1 MTLCQRLT
9 ELGVYHSDGPG
20 RPSLYHSYEEA
31 LIAKRHMARKA
42 QNERRARIRDARL
55 RGEDL
60 PIFAR
65 GRKPLYATKL
75 EAIEAKRQQ
84 DKLASQRYKERV
96 EKALEVVML
105 RLRASLENDRAD
117 NHSLNLGDD
126 YPLGRVG
133 PGRD

>member
-31 LIAKRHMARKA
+31 LVAKRHMARKA
-42 QNERRARIRDARL
+42 QCERRARIRDALL

-60 PIFAR
+60 PIFKR

-75 EAIEAKRQQ
+75 EALEAKRQQ
-84 DKLASQRYKERV
+84 DKLASQRYKERLQM
-96 EKALEVVML
+96 ALEEL
-105 RLRASLENDRAD
+105 RQRLLKPVPDE
-117 NHSLNLGDD
+117 
-126 YPLGRVG
+126 
-133 PGRD
+133 

>member
-1 MTLCQRLT
+1 MTLCQRLA

-20 RPSLYHSYEEA
+20 RPSLYDSYEEA
-31 LIAKRHMARKA
+31 LVAKRHMARKA

-75 EAIEAKRQQ
+75 EALEAKRQQ
-84 DKLASQRYKERV
+84 DKLASQRYKERLQMALKELTQRLL
-96 EKALEVVML
+96 EKQT
-105 RLRASLENDRAD
+105 
-117 NHSLNLGDD
+117 
-126 YPLGRVG
+126 
-133 PGRD
+133 